1 MILLGAIAGA
11 GLGLAVVLLILGAT
25 GDAPALS
32 ARRRRFVDRGAA
44 GDRVLWQATAVL
56 LVALLG
62 WAATGW
68 IVGALL
74 AGALVVL
81 LPQQWRR
88 ARDDVEVVERTEAIA
103 AWTEMVRDTLS
114 AAAGLEQAIVTT
126 APNAPAAVHAEVSA
140 LGRRL
145 DRGERLVPGLRRLAD
160 ELANPAADL
169 VVAAL
174 VTAAQREAR
183 DLVPLLGSLARSTR
197 AEAELRLRVHASRAR
212 LRTAVRVVVGS
223 LGLFA
228 GGLILFNPR
237 YLEPYQSVTGQLVL
251 LLVAGVM
258 GTGYVLMQRM
268 ARLQVPERFLTR
280 VGSDAVGAVGP

>member
-1 MILLGAIAGA
+1 MIFIGAISGA
-11 GLGLAVVLLILGAT
+11 GVGLAVVLLILGAT
-25 GDAPALS
+25 GDAPTLS
-32 ARRRRFVDRGAA
+32 VRRRRFAGGEAA
-44 GDRVLWQATAVL
+44 GDRVLWQAAAVL

-74 AGALVVL
+74 AGGLVVL

-88 ARDDVEVVERTEAIA
+88 AREDAEVVQRTEGIA

-140 LGRRL
+140 LGRRI

-223 LGLFA
+223 LGMFA
-228 GGLILFNPR
+228 GGLILFNPQ
-237 YLEPYQSVTGQLVL
+237 YLEPYQSVTGQVVL

-268 ARLQVPERFLTR
+268 ARLRVPERFLTR
-280 VGSDAVGAVGP
+280 VGSAVVGAVEP